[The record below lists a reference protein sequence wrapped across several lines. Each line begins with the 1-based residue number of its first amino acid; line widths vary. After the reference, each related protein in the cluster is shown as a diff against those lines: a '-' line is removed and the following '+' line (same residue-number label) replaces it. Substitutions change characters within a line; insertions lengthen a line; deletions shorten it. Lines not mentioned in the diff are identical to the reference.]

1 MDGQLVVWDAYDGQ
15 SLFTYQDLIGGL
27 KSVAFSPDG
36 ELLAIGS
43 TGELN
48 NPVGSTIILDAVT
61 GQVLHNLSVE
71 QQSGWVW
78 DLAFSPVGGELAAVT
93 WSGDGMVW
101 DPSSGEIQYSLQGQG
116 SGTSVAFN
124 PAGTFLAAGD
134 GAGKITLWEAGS
146 GLPFL
151 SLPGHG
157 SLLVTGLAF
166 SPDGK
171 YLASASVDG
180 TARLFVIPGE
190 DLLDLAHARLTRDWT
205 VEECQQ
211 YLHTEV
217 CPAPAK

>member
-1 MDGQLVVWDAYDGQ
+1 MDGQLIVWDAYDGQ
-15 SLFTYQDLIGGL
+15 ILFTYQDPIGGL

-36 ELLAIGS
+36 ELLAIGIN
-43 TGELN
+43 GELN
-48 NPVGSTIILDAVT
+48 NPVGSTTILDAVT
-61 GQVLHNLSVE
+61 GQVLHNLSDE

-78 DLAFSPVGGELAAVT
+78 DLAFSPIGGQLAAVA
-93 WSGDGMVW
+93 WSGDGIVW

-116 SGTSVAFN
+116 AGTSVAFN
-124 PAGTFLAAGD
+124 PAGTLLAAGD

-146 GLPFL
+146 GLPLF

-157 SLLVTGLAF
+157 SLLVSGLAF

-171 YLASASVDG
+171 YLASASLDG
-180 TARLFVIPGE
+180 TARLFVIPPDE
-190 DLLDLAHARLTRDWT
+190 LLALARSRLTRAWT

-217 CPAPAK
+217 CPSTP